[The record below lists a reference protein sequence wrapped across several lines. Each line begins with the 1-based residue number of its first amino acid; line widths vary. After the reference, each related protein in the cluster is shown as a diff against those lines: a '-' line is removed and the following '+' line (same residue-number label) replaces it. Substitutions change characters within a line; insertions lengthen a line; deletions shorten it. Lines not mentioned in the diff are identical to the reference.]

1 MTIFSAPMT
10 VFDPACLS
18 LIRRAKLEGGPG
30 PMALLGLAA
39 LDPASGEVLGSA
51 GADLWALLSAVA
63 DRPAGEG
70 AADDPGPV
78 FARSAT
84 LARARGAREISLADL
99 FLAMTEDPAS
109 PEAEALAISGLASGR
124 LRRAVEAA
132 TLDAGAPSPAF

>member
-30 PMALLGLAA
+30 PMALLGVAA

-63 DRPAGEG
+63 DRPAG